1 MDINRSTAVMLR
13 AGIYIGLAISLVGLV
28 LSMMDRGDGVLWLG
42 ILVLILSPFLGVI
55 VTTVSL
61 VIQKDW
67 RWAAVAVVLICIT
80 ATGALLSI

>member
-1 MDINRSTAVMLR
+1 MDINRSTSVTLR
-13 AGIYIGLAISLVGLV
+13 AGIYAGLAISLVGLV
-28 LSMMDRGDGVLWLG
+28 LSMTGSGDGVLWLG

>member
-1 MDINRSTAVMLR
+1 MDMNRSTAVMLR
-13 AGIYIGLAISLVGLV
+13 AGIYTGLAISLVGLV
-28 LSMMDRGDGVLWLG
+28 LSMLDKGDGVLWLG

>member
-13 AGIYIGLAISLVGLV
+13 AGIYTGLAISLVGLV
-28 LSMMDRGDGVLWLG
+28 LSMLDKGDGVLWLG

>member
-28 LSMMDRGDGVLWLG
+28 LSMLDKGDGVLWLG

>member
-1 MDINRSTAVMLR
+1 MDINRSTAIMLR

-28 LSMMDRGDGVLWLG
+28 LSMLDKGDGVLWLG

>member
-1 MDINRSTAVMLR
+1 MDINRSTSLTLR
-13 AGIYIGLAISLVGLV
+13 AGIYAGLAVSLIGLI
-28 LSMMDRGDGVLWLG
+28 LSMTGNGDGVLWLG
-42 ILVLILSPFLGVI
+42 ILVLIVSPFLGVI

-61 VIQKDW
+61 VTQKDW